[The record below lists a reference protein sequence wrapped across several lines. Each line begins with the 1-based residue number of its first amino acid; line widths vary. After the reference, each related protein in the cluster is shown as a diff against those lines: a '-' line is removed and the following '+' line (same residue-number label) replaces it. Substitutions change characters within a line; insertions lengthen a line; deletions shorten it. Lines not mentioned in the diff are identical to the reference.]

1 MWMPRKTVRL
11 PAPASGGWGAGMA
24 LTAAKRDG
32 KRRGGPMKTNVVT
45 LVAIVIGVVLFL
57 WHALSLPM
65 TPMRVAGLALVIPA
79 FTLLLVARMQLGAAF
94 SLEARAS
101 ELVTTGIYSRIR
113 NPIYF
118 FGGLMIAG
126 VILWTQRP
134 LGLLVLAV
142 LIPLQI
148 MRVRKE
154 EQVLEAKFGAAYLEY
169 KRKTW
174 F

>member
-1 MWMPRKTVRL
+1 
-11 PAPASGGWGAGMA
+11 
-24 LTAAKRDG
+24 
-32 KRRGGPMKTNVVT
+32 MKTNVVT

-134 LGLLVLAV
+134 MGLVVLAV

>member
-1 MWMPRKTVRL
+1 
-11 PAPASGGWGAGMA
+11 
-24 LTAAKRDG
+24 
-32 KRRGGPMKTNVVT
+32 MKTNVVT

-65 TPMRVAGLALVIPA
+65 TPMRIAGLALVIPA

-118 FGGLMIAG
+118 FGGLMVAG

-134 LGLLVLAV
+134 LALLVLAV

-148 MRVRKE
+148 LRVRKE

-169 KRKTW
+169 KRRTW